1 MKAGG
6 GSGIVE
12 MNKSRRR
19 VEKRRKRNVEYSIV
33 GYKVVASFI
42 IFKNVQKG
50 RHIMK
55 RCNLHK

>member
-19 VEKRRKRNVEYSIV
+19 VEKRRKRSVEYSIV
-33 GYKVVASFI
+33 GYKVIASFI
-42 IFKNVQKG
+42 IFK
-50 RHIMK
+50 MCK
-55 RCNLHK
+55 REGI